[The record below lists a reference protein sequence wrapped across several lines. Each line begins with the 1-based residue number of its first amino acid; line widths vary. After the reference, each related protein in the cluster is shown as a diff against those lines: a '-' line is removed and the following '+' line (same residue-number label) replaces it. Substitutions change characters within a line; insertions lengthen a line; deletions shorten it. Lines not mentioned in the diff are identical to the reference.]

1 MAVNIPGVIAMVFF
15 YLLVLGTGIWAS
27 FKSKREQ
34 KKSAATGVDMALL
47 GNRRISLV
55 VGIFTMTATWVGGGL
70 VVGTAEMVY
79 TPSMGLTTAIV
90 MMIAYSSSFIIV
102 GMVFAKPMR
111 DRGCTTMLDPFNM
124 KYGKRLTAGLSLVS
138 LFVDLTWVPTT
149 LIGLGGI
156 MNVVLDL
163 PFSVCIWISAAVAI
177 IYTLLGGLYSV
188 AYTDIIQLFL
198 IFIGLWVCVPF
209 VLMNPYTLDISQT
222 LMNNTLHAPWIGT
235 PEPKTAWRIVD
246 DFLFF
251 ALGSLGFQCFHQRTL
266 SASSTATAKITC
278 LVAGF
283 ILLLFGIPPILLG
296 AAAAST
302 GTGIWASFKS
312 KREQKKSA
320 ATGVDMALLGNRR
333 ISLVVGIFT
342 MTATWVGGG
351 FIVGTAEMVYTPSMG
366 LTAAMV
372 MMIAYS
378 SSFIIAGVVFAKP
391 MRDRHC
397 TTMLDPFNMKYGKAL
412 TAGLSLVSLLVDLIW
427 VPSTLLGL
435 GAIMNVVLD
444 LPFAVCIWIS
454 AAVAIIYT
462 LLGGLYS
469 VAYTDVIQLVLIFL
483 GLWVCVPFVLMNP
496 STLDISQTLMNNT
509 LHAPWIG
516 TPELK
521 TAWRIADDF
530 LFFSLGSLGYQC
542 FHQRTLSASSTA
554 TAKIT
559 CIVAGFIFLLFGT
572 PSILLGAAAASTD
585 WNVTTYGSPPPYER
599 GEAALVLPF
608 ALRHLTPSYISII
621 GIGCVA
627 AAVMSSADSALL
639 SAASVF
645 SVNIYRNALRPQ
657 ASDREIQWVIRAA
670 VVVVGVVGTSL
681 TSLKN
686 SIIQFWILGGEG
698 AYIAIFPQL
707 VCVLFFNI
715 SNGYGAVMGVLVGIS
730 LRILSGDPSLG
741 IAPVIHFPG
750 CTLEDGVY
758 VQYSPVKTISML
770 SALAAILIFSY
781 LTSVLFNKGLLP
793 ERWDVFKVKAQESP
807 QQFSPISGVTKQ
819 SKEEERKTN
828 SCKAEAEGAS
838 EPMIST
844 SSQCPC
850 GLETQSI

>member
-15 YLLVLGTGIWAS
+15 YLLVLGTGVWAS
-27 FKSKREQ
+27 VKSKREQ

-90 MMIAYSSSFIIV
+90 MIIAYSSSFIIA

-111 DRGCTTMLDPFNM
+111 ARGCTTMLDPFNI
-124 KYGKRLTAGLSLVS
+124 KYGKALTAGLSLVL
-138 LFVDLTWVPTT
+138 LFVDLMWVPTT

-163 PFSVCIWISAAVAI
+163 PFAVCIWISAAVAI

-235 PEPKTAWRIVD
+235 PELKTAWRIVD

-302 GTGIWASFKS
+302 
-312 KREQKKSA
+312 
-320 ATGVDMALLGNRR
+320 
-333 ISLVVGIFT
+333 
-342 MTATWVGGG
+342 
-351 FIVGTAEMVYTPSMG
+351 
-366 LTAAMV
+366 
-372 MMIAYS
+372 
-378 SSFIIAGVVFAKP
+378 
-391 MRDRHC
+391 
-397 TTMLDPFNMKYGKAL
+397 
-412 TAGLSLVSLLVDLIW
+412 
-427 VPSTLLGL
+427 
-435 GAIMNVVLD
+435 
-444 LPFAVCIWIS
+444 
-454 AAVAIIYT
+454 
-462 LLGGLYS
+462 
-469 VAYTDVIQLVLIFL
+469 
-483 GLWVCVPFVLMNP
+483 
-496 STLDISQTLMNNT
+496 
-509 LHAPWIG
+509 
-516 TPELK
+516 
-521 TAWRIADDF
+521 
-530 LFFSLGSLGYQC
+530 
-542 FHQRTLSASSTA
+542 
-554 TAKIT
+554 
-559 CIVAGFIFLLFGT
+559 
-572 PSILLGAAAASTD
+572 D
-585 WNVTTYGSPPPYER
+585 WNLMSYGSPSPYER
-599 GEAALVLPF
+599 GEAALALPF
-608 ALRHLTPSYISII
+608 ALQHLTPSFISIV

-645 SVNIYRNALRPQ
+645 SVNIYKSILRPQ

-670 VVVVGVVGTSL
+670 MVVVGVVGTSL
-681 TSLKN
+681 TILKN
-686 SIIQFWILGGEG
+686 SILLFTFIGAEA
-698 AYIAIFPQL
+698 AYIFIFPQL

-715 SNGYGAVMGVLVGIS
+715 SNGYGAVMGLLVGIS
-730 LRILSGDPSLG
+730 LQLLSGDPIIGL
-741 IAPVIHFPG
+741 APVLHFPG

-758 VQYSPVKTISML
+758 VQYSPVRTICML
-770 SALAAILIFSY
+770 SAFAAILIFSY
-781 LTSVLFNKGLLP
+781 LASVLFNKGLLP
-793 ERWDVFKVKAQESP
+793 ERWDVFKVKGQQSP
-807 QQFSPISGVTKQ
+807 QPLTPVGGATEPNETEIL
-819 SKEEERKTN
+819 KT
-828 SCKAEAEGAS
+828 SHFLAEAS
-838 EPMIST
+838 EPMITCNSK
-844 SSQCPC
+844 
-850 GLETQSI
+850 

>member
-198 IFIGLWVCVPF
+198 IFIGL
-209 VLMNPYTLDISQT
+209 
-222 LMNNTLHAPWIGT
+222 
-235 PEPKTAWRIVD
+235 
-246 DFLFF
+246 